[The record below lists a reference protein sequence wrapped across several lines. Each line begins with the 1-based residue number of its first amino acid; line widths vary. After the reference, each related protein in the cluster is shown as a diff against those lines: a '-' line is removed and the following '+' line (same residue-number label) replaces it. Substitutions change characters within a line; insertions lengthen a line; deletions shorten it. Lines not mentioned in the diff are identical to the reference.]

1 MVFCVNLGFSNLS
14 NSAAK
19 DEQGKV
25 YALFIGDV
33 VLVNEVREREGE
45 RERVCTTVLTT
56 CCKHCMI
63 ENPGTYYECYFFQS
77 GPATEL
83 SSASKKKLR
92 SVAIFF
98 GVS

>member
-45 RERVCTTVLTT
+45 GERER
-56 CCKHCMI
+56 
-63 ENPGTYYECYFFQS
+63 ESTYNLLQ
-77 GPATEL
+77 TL
-83 SSASKKKLR
+83 HD
-92 SVAIFF
+92 
-98 GVS
+98 

>member
-45 RERVCTTVLTT
+45 SES
-56 CCKHCMI
+56 
-63 ENPGTYYECYFFQS
+63 TYNLLQ
-77 GPATEL
+77 TL
-83 SSASKKKLR
+83 HD
-92 SVAIFF
+92 
-98 GVS
+98 